1 MPRYVVEHEY
11 REPLTDE
18 MHNEEARR
26 ADPCLAQYGV
36 KWKATYLAADRMKA
50 MCDFEAESAEQ
61 IMTALRSADVP
72 FARVWQ
78 ATRYGADK
86 E

>member
-1 MPRYVVEHEY
+1 MAKYIVEHEY

-18 MHNEEARR
+18 KHLEEARR

-36 KWKATYLAADRMKA
+36 KWKATYLATDRLRA
-50 MCDFEAESAEQ
+50 ICEFEAESSEQ
-61 IMTALRSADVP
+61 IMSALRSADVP

-78 ATRYGADK
+78 ATWFGLEKD
-86 E
+86 